1 MTEIKKRRGRPPKAA
16 AAPKRRGRPP
26 KNAVVAQAPERRG
39 RKPKAAVEANVQV
52 VDWEQLAK
60 RLQEALES
68 QIEENKVLFKDN
80 SQLVKDNRNLLAI
93 VAYLESR
100 LAARTNDSV

>member
-1 MTEIKKRRGRPPKAA
+1 MTEIKKRRGRPPK
-16 AAPKRRGRPP
+16 
-26 KNAVVAQAPERRG
+26 NAVVEKAPKRRG

-100 LAARTNDSV
+100 LARANDSV